1 MRAVSDE
8 DAGWW
13 VAAGLGQILVGL
25 VLLGLE
31 EPFLSTM
38 WGIALLIT
46 GGSSAIVGVG
56 VLLRLWR

>member
-1 MRAVSDE
+1 MSDE

-25 VLLGLE
+25 VLLDLTD
-31 EPFLSTM
+31 PFLSTM

-46 GGSSAIVGVG
+46 GGTTTVVGVG